1 MSVSTIPPAAVDEG
15 RRARLHV
22 ALGGFTLL
30 VVAGAQALLDP
41 ALPIDLL
48 YVLPVAVIALAGG
61 RPMGVAAGVLAAVLR
76 SAVETW
82 SGVAY
87 VHPAMA
93 LLSFLLAVLVYV
105 LTAWFAA
112 EITTAAQ
119 RARASALTDPLTGL
133 GNRRYFED
141 VAERELNRSRRYGR
155 PLALAFINIVNFRSV
170 NEERGHAAGDA
181 LLRLVGEELPS
192 GIRRSDIVARL
203 GGDVFA
209 ILFPETPA
217 EGAEVALGKLRERLL
232 VLARDGGYD
241 VGFSVGVAVS
251 ETGATTLKALLSAA
265 DATMY
270 AAKRTG
276 RGLVV
281 GDASLP
287 AAGREVGAEPD

>member
-1 MSVSTIPPAAVDEG
+1 GREPRGGDNDTFSRWPILLRRHAFARQTRGSGFTLPTRLHGAAAAAGYPGRAGGGTAPFRSLTSPRHTAGWRASAGPARRPPRGVAKARPRGQAWMSVSTIPPAAVDEG

-30 VVAGAQALLDP
+30 VVAGVQALLDP

-76 SAVETW
+76 SVVETW
-82 SGVAY
+82 SGVAS

-170 NEERGHAAGDA
+170 NEERG
-181 LLRLVGEELPS
+181 
-192 GIRRSDIVARL
+192 
-203 GGDVFA
+203 
-209 ILFPETPA
+209 
-217 EGAEVALGKLRERLL
+217 
-232 VLARDGGYD
+232 
-241 VGFSVGVAVS
+241 
-251 ETGATTLKALLSAA
+251 
-265 DATMY
+265 
-270 AAKRTG
+270 
-276 RGLVV
+276 
-281 GDASLP
+281 
-287 AAGREVGAEPD
+287 